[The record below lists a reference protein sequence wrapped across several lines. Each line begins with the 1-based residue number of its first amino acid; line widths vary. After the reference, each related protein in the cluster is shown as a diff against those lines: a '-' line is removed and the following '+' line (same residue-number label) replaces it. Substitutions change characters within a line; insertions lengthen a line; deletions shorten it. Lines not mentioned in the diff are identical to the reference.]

1 MCSNDS
7 GYGATIRLVTKGHV
21 MTASVTVTDRA
32 AERITQIVSNDPE
45 NNMLRVSVEGGGCS
59 GFEYRFDLVPNAEPE
74 DILIKRAGAKVL
86 VDSLSLT
93 YLAGSEI
100 DYVDDL
106 MSASFEIKN
115 PNATAA
121 CGCGTS
127 FSV

>member
-1 MCSNDS
+1 M
-7 GYGATIRLVTKGHV
+7 I
-21 MTASVTVTDRA
+21 ASVTVTERA
-32 AERITQIVSNDPE
+32 AKRIAQIVSNEPE

-74 DILIKRAGAKVL
+74 DILIERAGAEVL

>member
-1 MCSNDS
+1 MCSNIP
-7 GYGATIRLVTKGHV
+7 AVLLVTKGHI
-21 MTASVTVTDRA
+21 MTASVTVTERA
-32 AERITQIVSNDPE
+32 AKHITVIVSNEPE

-59 GFEYRFDLVPNAEPE
+59 GFEYRFDLVSNVEPE
-74 DILIKRAGAKVL
+74 DILIERAGAKVL
-86 VDSLSLT
+86 VDPLSLT

-106 MSASFEIKN
+106 MSASFKIKN

>member
-1 MCSNDS
+1 M
-7 GYGATIRLVTKGHV
+7 T
-21 MTASVTVTDRA
+21 TASITVTERA
-32 AERITQIVSNDPE
+32 ADRIAQIVCNEPG
-45 NNMLRVSVEGGGCS
+45 NKMLRISVGGGGCS

-74 DILIKRAGAKVL
+74 DTVIEHAGTKVL
-86 VDSLSLT
+86 VDSLSLV

-106 MSASFEIKN
+106 MSASFKIKN

>member
-1 MCSNDS
+1 MP
-7 GYGATIRLVTKGHV
+7 AAVLLVTKGHV
-21 MTASVTVTDRA
+21 MTASVTVTERA
-32 AERITQIVSNDPE
+32 AKRIAQIVSNEPE

-74 DILIKRAGAKVL
+74 DILIERAGARVL
-86 VDSLSLT
+86 VDPLSLT

-106 MSASFEIKN
+106 MSTSFKIKN

>member
-1 MCSNDS
+1 
-7 GYGATIRLVTKGHV
+7 
-21 MTASVTVTDRA
+21 MTASVTVTERA
-32 AERITQIVSNDPE
+32 AERITQIVSNGPA
-45 NNMLRVSVEGGGCS
+45 NIMLRVSVEGGGCS
-59 GFEYRFDLVPNAEPE
+59 GFEYHFDLVPNAEPE
-74 DILIKRAGAKVL
+74 DILIEHAGARVL

-106 MSASFEIKN
+106 MSASFKIKN

>member
-1 MCSNDS
+1 
-7 GYGATIRLVTKGHV
+7 
-21 MTASVTVTDRA
+21 MTASVTVTERA
-32 AERITQIVSNDPE
+32 AKRIAQIVSNAPE
-45 NNMLRVSVEGGGCS
+45 SNMLRVSVEGGGCS
-59 GFEYRFDLVPNAEPE
+59 GFEYRLDLVSNAEPE
-74 DILIKRAGAKVL
+74 DILIEHAGAKVL
-86 VDSLSLT
+86 VDPLSLT

-106 MSASFEIKN
+106 MSASFKIKN

>member
-1 MCSNDS
+1 
-7 GYGATIRLVTKGHV
+7 
-21 MTASVTVTDRA
+21 MTASVTVTERA
-32 AERITQIVSNDPE
+32 ARRIAQIVSNEPE

-74 DILIKRAGAKVL
+74 DILIEHAGAKVL

-106 MSASFEIKN
+106 MSTSFKIKN

>member
-1 MCSNDS
+1 
-7 GYGATIRLVTKGHV
+7 
-21 MTASVTVTDRA
+21 MTASVTVTERA
-32 AERITQIVSNDPE
+32 AERIAQIVSNESE
-45 NNMLRVSVEGGGCS
+45 NNILRVSVEGGGCS
-59 GFEYRFDLVPNAEPE
+59 GFEYHFNAEPE
-74 DILIKRAGAKVL
+74 DILIEHAGAKVL

-106 MSASFEIKN
+106 MSASFKIKN